1 MAITFIEAG
10 ASVAEE
16 LKRKIV
22 SFQLVN
28 GEVERFEELER
39 RGKKKNKL
47 YNRNALLRE
56 LVGLDNYDLTAKED
70 REYFLGRVDNADVQ
84 NDGQA
89 EAERGRVGAKVVP
102 MRGVLYEEGKQA
114 RACVFCGR
122 QSKGGLCDEC
132 RNDLIGSAKV
142 TREKLDGL
150 PYGAIYLDRDG
161 KIIGYNKEETRNI
174 SHLPRHRAI
183 KKNFF
188 TEVAPC
194 PEVRE
199 LHERYDAFMRG
210 EGPAGSFD
218 VTYPFDDGKRPVRV
232 LISFVRVD
240 ENRALVIAKKILA
253 GEMRDEDTA

>member
-1 MAITFIEAG
+1 LSREKSLDRISEAATMAITFIEAG

-188 TEVAPC
+188 TRSRPAPK
-194 PEVRE
+194 
-199 LHERYDAFMRG
+199 Y
-210 EGPAGSFD
+210 GSF
-218 VTYPFDDGKRPVRV
+218 TNATTPSCAAKG
-232 LISFVRVD
+232 L
-240 ENRALVIAKKILA
+240 RAVSMSHIRLTMEAPGARAHII
-253 GEMRDEDTA
+253 RSR